1 MHGSSDKQKESARPR
16 PRPKLKPRPRP
27 KSISRS
33 RSRPRSRTRPRPR
46 PSSESDSNER
56 KAGERAALSLSV
68 CALSLSPSLG
78 RPSLSLR
85 ACVRVRER
93 RAGGERTDLTVIRSR
108 PRRGVFSSLLEA
120 GLGLVVWWYTGPK
133 PVRGHRGP
141 APRTT
146 TKSVNEPEE
155 RGHRG
160 PAPRDETC
168 ECKGPETIHVNHRKQ
183 SPGSPDWA
191 PSQTYASQA
200 VRNQIECT

>member
-1 MHGSSDKQKESARPR
+1 MRREVHGSGDKQKESARPR

-133 PVRGHRGP
+133 PVRAQGTGAADNH
-141 APRTT
+141 
-146 TKSVNEPEE
+146 KK
-155 RGHRG
+155 
-160 PAPRDETC
+160 C
-168 ECKGPETIHVNHRKQ
+168 E
-183 SPGSPDWA
+183 
-191 PSQTYASQA
+191 
-200 VRNQIECT
+200 

>member
-1 MHGSSDKQKESARPR
+1 MSRMLSLSPLSRLTLLPLCACALTSAR
-16 PRPKLKPRPRP
+16 LVNEQ
-27 KSISRS
+27 
-33 RSRPRSRTRPRPR
+33 
-46 PSSESDSNER
+46 PS
-56 KAGERAALSLSV
+56 LSLSV
-68 CALSLSPSLG
+68 LSLFLPLLG
-78 RPSLSLR
+78 GPPCLF
-85 ACVRVRER
+85 ARVCECASAG
-93 RAGGERTDLTVIRSR
+93 RAGKGQTLRLFA
-108 PRRGVFSSLLEA
+108 RGLVGAFSLLCSR
-120 GLGLVVWWYTGPK
+120 LGWGWWYTGPK

-168 ECKGPETIHVNHRKQ
+168 ECKGPGNNHGKQ

-200 VRNQIECT
+200 VRNQGESSLV

>member
-1 MHGSSDKQKESARPR
+1 MHGSGDKQKESARPR

-168 ECKGPETIHVNHRKQ
+168 ECKGPGNNHGKQ

-200 VRNQIECT
+200 VRNQGESSLV